1 MKSKLILTIVLLL
14 TAVSFSSCRK
24 AAINGDL
31 DGQWQ
36 LMSIEES
43 DGSVVTPQSTYYC
56 LYLHTVNLR
65 SPQGM
70 VPGNMTY
77 EEKAARLTIEF
88 PTVGLTALAPL
99 GIVSNPVIFSI
110 RHLSRQNMV
119 LEADG
124 KVYTLR
130 KF

>member
-1 MKSKLILTIVLLL
+1 MKSKLIVAIMLLL
-14 TAVSFSSCRK
+14 AAVSFSSCRK

-36 LMSIEES
+36 LMTIDEP
-43 DGSVVTPQSTYYC
+43 DGSVVAPQRTYYC
-56 LYLHTVNLR
+56 LYLHTVNLIY
-65 SPQGM
+65 PGGM

-77 EEKAARLTIEF
+77 EEKARKLTIEF
-88 PTVGLTALAPL
+88 PTVDLTKLAPL
-99 GIVSNPVIFSI
+99 GIVSNPVVFDI
-110 RHLSRQNMV
+110 RQLSHQNMV

-124 KVYTLR
+124 KVLTFR